1 LIDKGNPL
9 SDRHFG
15 LDASVLS
22 RIIHVF
28 EENPCVDE
36 VILYGSRAKGT
47 NKPGSD
53 VDLALKGESL
63 NLQQINRMSLE
74 LDDLLLPYTFDLT
87 IYHRI
92 DDPDLI
98 EHIERVGKTIYKR
111 P

>member
-1 LIDKGNPL
+1 MP
-9 SDRHFG
+9 DRHFG
-15 LDASVLS
+15 LDASVIS

-28 EENPCVDE
+28 EENPHVDE

-63 NLQQINRMSLE
+63 NLQQINRMSLALE
-74 LDDLLLPYTFDLT
+74 DLLLPYTFDLT

-111 P
+111 EFGNL